1 MNEFGMSKNKYQIKQ
16 YKKEQ
21 HNTRQNIIS
30 QTFIHQF
37 FMDKRLFLYF
47 RQLVLETK
55 NCVVV

>member
-1 MNEFGMSKNKYQIKQ
+1 MSKNKYQIKQ